1 MTPTEIRQQGYQA
14 LVDRL
19 GAVNAIRFLQDVGGG
34 SGDYTQ
40 ERKEIINQVT
50 REELWQDVQRLRS
63 KKKN

>member
-1 MTPTEIRQQGYQA
+1 MTPTELRKQGYQA

-34 SGDYTQ
+34 SGNYTQ
-40 ERKEIINQVT
+40 EREEILNEVT
-50 REELWQDVQRLRS
+50 REELWQDVRRLRS

>member
-1 MTPTEIRQQGYQA
+1 MTPTELRQQGYQA

-19 GAVNAIRFLQDVGGG
+19 GAVNAIRFLQDIAGG

-40 ERKEIINQVT
+40 QREETLNEVT